1 MRMHRVEVWS
11 PAGRWVWGQWVELAG
26 TGTYVDRLERAA
38 RDTLASEPAGSLARA
53 YRYAAHSLDPMTLV
67 LTVTVPAPPFMRTGT
82 DAGGVKIQPTPAALD
97 PSQASQ

>member
-1 MRMHRVEVWS
+1 MRDPRTHRVEVWS

-38 RDTLASEPAGSLARA
+38 RDTLGAEPAGSQARA
-53 YRYAAHSLDPMTLV
+53 YRYAPHSLDPMTLV
-67 LTVTVPAPPFMRTGT
+67 LTVTLPVPG
-82 DAGGVKIQPTPAALD
+82 AGGVKIQPTPAALD